1 MAGPGD
7 IRALDR
13 SSPMPLW
20 AQLQAEL
27 TRRLGSGEFDKE
39 FPGELELV
47 DAYAVSRYTVR
58 EALRRLREGKL
69 IDSAKGRGSWVR
81 RDDTEAP
88 LGSLYSLFKTVDAQ
102 GIQQRSIVRAQE
114 ILTEPKASH
123 ELGLSAE
130 TDLFYL
136 ERVRL
141 ADEQPMAHDRVWM
154 PAEIASP
161 LLEADFTQLGLYDE
175 LAARCG
181 VSLVGGRERIS
192 AVLPSALDRDL
203 LEVPADVAC
212 FEIIR
217 VSSVRNRPLEY
228 RHTVVRAD
236 RYSVLAEWSPEGYTV
251 VAEPWEHR
259 RTGAARGSK
268 QPQAAPGTGR

>member
-1 MAGPGD
+1 
-7 IRALDR
+7 
-13 SSPMPLW
+13 MPLW

-27 TRRLGSGEFDKE
+27 TRRLGSGEFDEE

-47 DAYAVSRYTVR
+47 DTYAVSRYTVR
-58 EALRRLREGKL
+58 EALRRLRESKL

-114 ILTEPKASH
+114 IVSDMQASR
-123 ELGLSAE
+123 ELGLSAD
-130 TDLFYL
+130 TDLFHL

-154 PAEIASP
+154 PASIAAP
-161 LLEADFTQLGLYDE
+161 LLEADFAQLGLYDE

-192 AVLPSALDRDL
+192 AVLPSAFDREL
-203 LEVPADVAC
+203 LEVPQDVAC

-217 VSSVRNRPLEY
+217 VSSVRNTPLEY

-251 VAEPWEHR
+251 AAEPWERRRTSDPSNQEESAQAGR
-259 RTGAARGSK
+259 RTGR
-268 QPQAAPGTGR
+268 

>member
-1 MAGPGD
+1 MARPGD
-7 IRALDR
+7 VRALDR

-27 TRRLGSGEFDKE
+27 TRRLGSGEFDDE

-47 DAYAVSRYTVR
+47 EAYAVSRYTVR

-81 RDDTEAP
+81 RDDSQAP

-102 GIQQRSIVRAQE
+102 GIRQRSIVRAQE
-114 ILTEPKASH
+114 IVTSPEVAA
-123 ELGLSAE
+123 ELGLAAD

-154 PAEIASP
+154 PASLAAP
-161 LLEADFTQLGLYDE
+161 LLEADFTRLGLYDE

-181 VSLVGGRERIS
+181 VSLAGGRERIS
-192 AVLPSALDRDL
+192 AVLASPLDRDL
-203 LEVPADVAC
+203 LEVPDDVAC
-212 FEIIR
+212 FEIVR
-217 VSSVRNRPLEY
+217 VSSVRGTPLEY

-251 VAEPWEHR
+251 AAEPWEHR
-259 RTGAARGSK
+259 RPATPPPVSTRSADPA
-268 QPQAAPGTGR
+268 TN